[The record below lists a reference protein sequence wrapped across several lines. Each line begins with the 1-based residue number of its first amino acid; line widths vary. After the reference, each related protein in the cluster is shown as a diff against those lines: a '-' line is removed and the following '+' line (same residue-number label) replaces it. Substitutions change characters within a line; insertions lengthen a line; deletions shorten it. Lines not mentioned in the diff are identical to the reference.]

1 MKLMNL
7 EKYHQLVF
15 LARKNTK
22 EKLYTLIG
30 QNFNWNETSN
40 T

>member
-1 MKLMNL
+1 MKLMNFK
-7 EKYHQLVF
+7 KYYQPTF
-15 LARKNTK
+15 LAKKITR

-30 QNFNWNETSN
+30 QNFNWDETSN